1 MSGYIWHSDTS
12 SQHPPPPPCYQVS
25 AHSQTVCY
33 KNKNT
38 AWSSNLRTLNSD
50 FASQQMHRQL
60 ISIGGGEKKL
70 WNGIF
75 IRLNLL
81 FEIFFAGRKFNK
93 FCIFQRS
100 RHLYMFRSLG
110 PVRPAPHPHLPKVCR
125 WGKVLKFLSVPWP
138 QAENIKQK
146 SSSWQSVKY
155 SQNNSQPCNEL

>member
-1 MSGYIWHSDTS
+1 MRKTLWWQDPNLARIWINWWFACCQHVLMCYRWMRRLKLWTEQSILRIFMCFVIDNQICPDTSDTS

-25 AHSQTVCY
+25 AHSQTLCY
-33 KNKNT
+33 ENKNT

-81 FEIFFAGRKFNK
+81 FEIFLTLKYK
-93 FCIFQRS
+93 
-100 RHLYMFRSLG
+100 
-110 PVRPAPHPHLPKVCR
+110 HPS
-125 WGKVLKFLSVPWP
+125 SV
-138 QAENIKQK
+138 NCV
-146 SSSWQSVKY
+146 S
-155 SQNNSQPCNEL
+155 